1 MRSPVNGTAPTSAPV
16 RAAPVAADRL
26 RRLARR
32 LALVAVAV
40 GGGFLLALLFQG
52 PASADGTRGGFGDE
66 LHRQLGAL
74 VEPVQRV
81 TVTERSDHDPLRAV
95 RADAPRPSV
104 SADDR
109 RHSGRHAPLTGAI
122 AGVVGAR
129 DVPSPAVFR
138 RPTDA
143 ARTSVPPS
151 RAGTPIRPGAAR
163 HERLRSSTP
172 SGATRRPAPR
182 AHSPRSAA
190 DSARQP
196 ASAAPDHRELPEAL
210 GSSAVA
216 GLLTPVLRPA
226 VDVVRA
232 LPIAPA
238 VAALLRIVDAVLPP
252 ALGAVVVPAPRSPLA
267 PPAREPTVV
276 SPAVSPGA
284 APAPTPPDPAL
295 SVPAAATPP
304 PAAPP
309 PIAVAAHRPPPA
321 PPGHPAARP
330 APPAVA
336 DHPPGRPVTP
346 VDQDAAG
353 TDEGSPPAP
362 GLVRPDHRQSH
373 PGIAALCH
381 LVPLFVASRTPS
393 AIARPG

>member
-1 MRSPVNGTAPTSAPV
+1 MSAPV

-52 PASADGTRGGFGDE
+52 PASADGTRGGSGDE

-81 TVTERSDHDPLRAV
+81 TVTERPDHDPLRGV
-95 RADAPRPSV
+95 RADDARASA
-104 SADDR
+104 SADAR
-109 RHSGRHAPLTGAI
+109 RHGGRHAPLTGAI

-129 DVPSPAVFR
+129 DVPSPPALR

-143 ARTSVPPS
+143 TRTSVPPS
-151 RAGTPIRPGAAR
+151 RAGTPVRPEAAR
-163 HERLRSSTP
+163 HERLRPSTASS
-172 SGATRRPAPR
+172 AIRHPAHR
-182 AHSPRSAA
+182 ARSPRSAA
-190 DSARQP
+190 ASARQP
-196 ASAAPDHRELPEAL
+196 ATAAPDHRELPEAL
-210 GSSAVA
+210 GPPAVA

-232 LPIAPA
+232 LPIVPV
-238 VAALLRIVDAVLPP
+238 VAALLHVVDAVLPP
-252 ALGAVVVPAPRSPLA
+252 ALGAVVVPTPRSPLA
-267 PPAREPTVV
+267 PPAREPT
-276 SPAVSPGA
+276 AVSPGA
-284 APAPTPPDPAL
+284 TPAPTPPDPAL
-295 SVPAAATPP
+295 PAPAAATPP

-309 PIAVAAHRPPPA
+309 PTTVAAHRPPPA

-336 DHPPGRPVTP
+336 DYPPGRPVTP

-362 GLVRPDHRQSH
+362 GLVRPAHRQSH